1 MSDIRRALVLTVL
14 AFGSLVAACGDSP
27 SETPAAAGKDPS
39 KTAKTAGLPPEM
51 VAAVSAGR
59 SSNVIGVHF
68 ALDKLPTVGQALPV
82 EIAIVP
88 HQEFT
93 SVRAHFEGPEGLPLT
108 VGNELDPKTDVKSE
122 TLIKHQLVLL
132 PRSEGV
138 FIISAAVET
147 ESPLEGTVSRVFSL
161 PIIVAA
167 ATPAGAAPAAAP
179 AAPAPETPAPQ

>member
-1 MSDIRRALVLTVL
+1 MSDIRRAFVLTVL

-27 SETPAAAGKDPS
+27 SEAPVAAGTVPS

-59 SSNVIGVHF
+59 SSSVIGVHF

-88 HQEFT
+88 HQEFA
-93 SVRAHFEGPEGLPLT
+93 SVRAHFDVPEGIPLT
-108 VGNELDPKTDVKSE
+108 VGNELEPKTDVKPE

-132 PRSEGV
+132 PRAEGV
-138 FIISAAVET
+138 FIISATVET

-161 PIIVAA
+161 QVIVAA
-167 ATPAGAAPAAAP
+167 ATPAAAPS
-179 AAPAPETPAPQ
+179 APAPATPAPQ